1 MEYMEVRA
9 ELSKVKVVDD
19 NEDNPSG
26 FLEGY
31 ASVFGNVDLGG
42 DVVFRGAFAKTLRE
56 RLRKGFIKIVDS
68 HRAFVG
74 TESVIGIVR
83 EAKEDDH
90 GLWFKGPFSSVTR
103 AQEIRTKIKE
113 GLLDALSFGYDI
125 VKAETNP
132 DSGVLELKELKLYEV
147 SVVIWGMNPKAKPT
161 VVKAAIPF
169 QDFGIVDNTSAPW
182 DAAAAKKRI
191 QSWVSSDD
199 PSDWGATQWT
209 KLRRCY
215 LWYDNSNPTV
225 LGSYKFPVVDI
236 ADGNP
241 KYMFRAAVAALV
253 RVRGSSGDWSSD
265 RDKLEGH
272 LKRIY
277 KKFDQEFPEK
287 SQVVDGYEQVLDSL
301 RHTADHIRGK
311 QVSDLRM
318 RIVEYARGVQ
328 DS

>member
-1 MEYMEVRA
+1 MEYMEICA
-9 ELSKVKVVDD
+9 ELSKVNVVDS
-19 NEDNPSG
+19 EDSPSG

-42 DVVFRGAFAKTLRE
+42 DVVFKGAFAKTLRE
-56 RLRKGFIKIVDS
+56 RLKKGFIKIVDS
-68 HRAFVG
+68 HRTYVG
-74 TESVIGIVR
+74 TDSVIGIVR

-113 GLLDALSFGYDI
+113 RLLDALSFGYDI
-125 VKAETNP
+125 VKAEKNP

-161 VVKAAIPF
+161 VIKAVVPF
-169 QDFGIVDNTSAPW
+169 QDFGITDDVTKPW

-191 QSWVSSDD
+191 RSWVSSDD

-209 KLRRCY
+209 KFRRCY
-215 LWYDNSNPTV
+215 LWYDSSNPTV

-236 ADGNP
+236 TDGNP
-241 KYMFRAAVAALV
+241 KYVFRAAVAALV
-253 RVRGSSGDWSSD
+253 RVRGTSGNWSDD

-287 SQVVDGYEQVLDSL
+287 SQVVDGFQQVLDSL
-301 RHTADHIRGK
+301 SQTAEHVRGK
-311 QVSDLRM
+311 QVEGLRT
-318 RIVEYARGVQ
+318 RIIEYARGVQ
-328 DS
+328 GS